1 MTAKNSRCSGHGFTL
16 IELILTVSMLAIIAL
31 VVARI
36 LLVGLDTYASVSS
49 RSMAVQQA
57 RAGLGRIW
65 SECARLSSATLTGVA
80 DTQLDFIDAGGFAT
94 NVRQVTIGADMNVW
108 RGNDLLVP
116 SVGFLDFDYWDGLGN
131 RTTDPLA
138 VRRIN
143 VELNVLARG
152 GFGAM
157 TFRTEV
163 FPRAFMYN
171 GFQ

>member
-1 MTAKNSRCSGHGFTL
+1 MKTRQAFTL
-16 IELILTVSMLAIIAL
+16 IELILTVSVLSIIAL
-31 VVARI
+31 VVARM
-36 LLVGLDTYASVSS
+36 LLIGLDTYAAISS
-49 RSMAVQQA
+49 RSIAVQQA
-57 RAGLGRIW
+57 RAGLGRVRD
-65 SECARLSSATLTGVA
+65 ECVRFNAATLTGIA
-80 DTQLDFIDAGGFAT
+80 DTQMDFIDGGGVPT
-94 NVRQVTIGADMNVW
+94 NVRQIMIGPELSVV

-116 SVGFLDFDYWDGLGN
+116 SVGFIDFDYRDGTGN
-131 RTTDPLA
+131 LVTDPLA

-157 TFRTEV
+157 TYRTEI